1 MNSLK
6 LLMFIYFLNICIFI
20 FYTIT
25 KLSNFKNFNKKL
37 FLRTSLIIFVIICCN
52 LYGMY
57 KAYFIHNLDLKS
69 LCRKTMK
76 LSLKNNKNI

>member
-6 LLMFIYFLNICIFI
+6 ILMFIYFLNVSIFVFYI
-20 FYTIT
+20 FTQ
-25 KLSNFKNFNKKL
+25 LDDFKIKNESM

-57 KAYFIHNLDLKS
+57 KAYFIHKLDLKS